1 MDFVMRP
8 LVISVIA
15 ATLVGCSCYSPQQH
29 AQQALLTA
37 CAEAN
42 GFACSDGDTGALEIN
57 SKPLVLRGNSRTEK
71 AIAAKESPRYH
82 RKANTR
88 TKNAKS
94 NIVQKTDAS
103 SSVQPDDKSNPVINA
118 KSTIAAKTETPQ
130 STQLDDGSE
139 IEKAKGTIAA
149 KMKNPAVEFVEL
161 KRIAEKD
168 ALGKSSIDIICG
180 YVGEK
185 NASGEPTGDRPFLYL
200 VQKNEAYIGDMMATT
215 DAYKYLA
222 NCLANGRN

>member
-1 MDFVMRP
+1 MRP
-8 LVISVIA
+8 LVISVLA
-15 ATLVGCSCYSPQQH
+15 ATLVGCSCFSPQQH
-29 AQQALLTA
+29 ARQALLTD

-42 GFACSDGDTGALEIN
+42 GFACSDGDTGTSEIN
-57 SKPLVLRGNSRTEK
+57 SKPLVLRDNSRTEK
-71 AIAAKESPRYH
+71 AIAAKENPRYH
-82 RKANTR
+82 RKANTH

-94 NIVQKTDAS
+94 NIMPKTDAS
-103 SSVQPDDKSNPVINA
+103 SSVQPDDKSNTVINA

-161 KRIAEKD
+161 KRIAEKG

-185 NASGEPTGDRPFLYL
+185 NASGESTGDRPFLYL
-200 VQKNEAYIGDMMATT
+200 VQKDEAYIGDMMATT